1 MSQNKKKEKGDHR
14 MFPSLKRRTREGGV
28 WYYFYNLDEVVPYIF
43 PCARTLGNTG
53 NDMVWKMRDSSR
65 KIYTSHEFR
74 NLVLRTHRKKT
85 QHQPVRYKKDDSRSH
100 LSLVLHTQ
108 RKKYLVVQ
116 LRGRSKANNQPLDL
130 NCCF

>member
-14 MFPSLKRRTREGGV
+14 VFPSLKRRTREGGV

-43 PCARTLGNTG
+43 PCAQTSGKIG

-74 NLVLRTHRKKT
+74 NLVLRTHRKKRNISQSGIKRMT
-85 QHQPVRYKKDDSRSH
+85 V
-100 LSLVLHTQ
+100 
-108 RKKYLVVQ
+108 
-116 LRGRSKANNQPLDL
+116 DL
-130 NCCF
+130 I